1 MREIK
6 FQFLFKGL
14 PYSSMSE
21 GFNWHKKVYS
31 LGELVAARL
40 DELCHTPSLGELIA
54 KRQFTGLKDKNGI
67 EIYEGDIINCEVN
80 CLFVGG
86 RINKQVVFEG
96 CGFKVGGVSL
106 EIIVDS
112 FMPIVF
118 GNFYQNPELLES
130 K

>member
-1 MREIK
+1 MREVK
-6 FQFLFKGL
+6 FQFLYKGL
-14 PYSSMSE
+14 PFSSKDDNC
-21 GFNWHKKVYS
+21 NWHKKVYS
-31 LGELVAARL
+31 LCQLEDRSLHEMCDIHGTSSLVA
-40 DELCHTPSLGELIA
+40 S
-54 KRQFTGLKDKNGI
+54 RQYTGIKDKNGI

-118 GNFYQNPELLES
+118 GNFYQNPELIES